1 MVSFL
6 TKKIKS
12 KVKKIKSFARSELHT
27 LVEMTYMKK
36 LLFFSFYGSKNY
48 IEYPTKF

>member
-12 KVKKIKSFARSELHT
+12 KVKKIQSFARSELHT
-27 LVEMTYMKK
+27 LVEMTYMKN
-36 LLFFSFYGSKNY
+36 LFFLASMGQK
-48 IEYPTKF
+48 II